1 MGEGLAPAASHKWF
15 GDRPAMSEVLELFD
29 TVQTVRPPTPEPPQS
44 QAPAEPQ
51 VAVYMRVSTEDQR
64 TDLQRSELMAQA
76 KFRGWEPIIYE
87 DQGISGANFDRP
99 ALNRLLAD
107 ADAGRV
113 KVIMAWKLDRIG
125 RSTQHLAGIINRLL
139 KADVGLVVP
148 SQGIDTSA
156 GSMNPASKL
165 QLNVLAAV
173 AEFERDLI
181 RERTKAGMKAAR
193 ERGVKFGR
201 GTVVTEDQRTL
212 AKEILQLNPDTSATS
227 LSKQLGLSLGTA
239 NRLKRKFA

>member
-1 MGEGLAPAASHKWF
+1 
-15 GDRPAMSEVLELFD
+15 MSAVLELFD
-29 TVQTVRPPTPEPPQS
+29 VREPFAPPPTAKVDAPPK
-44 QAPAEPQ
+44 PL
-51 VAVYMRVSTEDQR
+51 VAVYLRVSTEDQN
-64 TDLQRSELMAQA
+64 TDLQRSELLAQA
-76 KFRGWEPIIYE
+76 NFRGWEPIIYE

-125 RSTQHLAGIINRLL
+125 RSTQHLAEIINRLL
-139 KADVGLVVP
+139 RADVGLVVP
-148 SQGIDTSA
+148 SQGIDTSS

-181 RERTKAGMKAAR
+181 RERTKAGLRAAKA
-193 ERGVKFGR
+193 RGVRLGR
-201 GTVVTEDQRTL
+201 ETVVTEAQRIL
-212 AKEILQLNPDTSATS
+212 AQEILQHNPDISVTS
-227 LSKQLGLSLGTA
+227 LSKRLGLSLGTA
-239 NRLKRKFA
+239 SRLRRLVRLASSPALLSKVS

>member
-1 MGEGLAPAASHKWF
+1 
-15 GDRPAMSEVLELFD
+15 V
-29 TVQTVRPPTPEPPQS
+29 TPQIKIGI
-44 QAPAEPQ
+44 
-51 VAVYMRVSTEDQR
+51 YMRVSTEEQNC
-64 TDLQRSELMAQA
+64 DLQRMELLAQA
-76 KFRGWEPIIYE
+76 KSRGWEAEIYE

-107 ADAGRV
+107 ADNGRI
-113 KVIMAWKLDRIG
+113 KIIMAWKLDRIG

-181 RERTKAGMKAAR
+181 RERTKSGMKAAKA
-193 ERGVKFGR
+193 RGVCIGR
-201 GTVVTEDQRTL
+201 QTVVTEVQRDL
-212 AKEILQLNPDTSATS
+212 GKEILRMDPHISVTS
-227 LSKQLGLSLGTA
+227 LSRQLGLSLGTA
-239 NRLKRKFA
+239 SRFKNRISKMLPCF

>member
-1 MGEGLAPAASHKWF
+1 MNTA
-15 GDRPAMSEVLELFD
+15 LELFNQS
-29 TVQTVRPPTPEPPQS
+29 TVESSRPAKTTTLFNNC
-44 QAPAEPQ
+44 ALATKA
-51 VAVYMRVSTEDQR
+51 AVYMRVSTEEQN
-64 TDLQRSELMAQA
+64 TDLQRSELLGQA

-87 DQGISGANFDRP
+87 DQGMSGANFDRP

-139 KADVGLVVP
+139 KANVGLVVP

-181 RERTKAGMKAAR
+181 RERTKAGMKAAKA
-193 ERGVKFGR
+193 RGVKFGR
-201 GTVVTEDQRTL
+201 ETVVTEAQRSL
-212 AKEILQLNPDTSATS
+212 AHEILKRNRSTSVTS
-227 LSKQLGLSLGTA
+227 LSKRLRLSLGTTS
-239 NRLKRKFA
+239 RLKRLLIKACSIR

>member
-1 MGEGLAPAASHKWF
+1 MN
-15 GDRPAMSEVLELFD
+15 EVLELFD
-29 TVQTVRPPTPEPPQS
+29 TVQAFRPLNPDPPQI

-51 VAVYMRVSTEDQR
+51 VAVYMRVSTEDQN
-64 TDLQRSELMAQA
+64 TDLQRSELLAQA

-107 ADAGRV
+107 ADAGRI

-139 KADVGLVVP
+139 KAEVGLVVP

-181 RERTKAGMKAAR
+181 RERTKAGMKVAKDRGIHCGRPSVVRGEKREFAKALLAQHPEMGVRELAR
-193 ERGVKFGR
+193 HLG
-201 GTVVTEDQRTL
+201 
-212 AKEILQLNPDTSATS
+212 INPAT
-227 LSKQLGLSLGTA
+227 A
-239 NRLKRKFA
+239 MRLKNKLLPILEKEEEKP

>member
-1 MGEGLAPAASHKWF
+1 
-15 GDRPAMSEVLELFD
+15 MSELL
-29 TVQTVRPPTPEPPQS
+29 
-44 QAPAEPQ
+44 
-51 VAVYMRVSTEDQR
+51 
-64 TDLQRSELMAQA
+64 AQA
-76 KFRGWEPIIYE
+76 KLRDWEPVIYE

-107 ADAGRV
+107 ADAGRI

-125 RSTQHLAGIINRLL
+125 RSTQHLAAIINRLL
-139 KADVGLVVP
+139 RAEVGLVVP

-181 RERTKAGMKAAR
+181 RERVRAGMKAAKD
-193 ERGVKFGR
+193 RGVRFGR
-201 GTVVTEDQRTL
+201 ETVVTADQRGRGL
-212 AKEILQLNPDTSATS
+212 RILEDFPGISVTRFARE
-227 LSKQLGLSLGTA
+227 LGLSLGTGS
-239 NRLKRKFA
+239 RLKTLLSNKG

>member
-1 MGEGLAPAASHKWF
+1 
-15 GDRPAMSEVLELFD
+15 MSALELFD
-29 TVQTVRPPTPEPPQS
+29 LRDTTTPTPRPNLE
-44 QAPAEPQ
+44 APVKPK
-51 VAVYMRVSTEDQR
+51 VGVYLRVSTEDQN
-64 TDLQRSELMAQA
+64 TDLQRSELLSQA
-76 KFRGWEPIIYE
+76 RLRDWEPIIYE
-87 DQGISGANFDRP
+87 DHGISGANFDRP

-139 KADVGLVVP
+139 NAEVGLVVP

-181 RERTKAGMKAAR
+181 RERTRAGLRAAK
-193 ERGVKFGR
+193 ERGVRLGR
-201 GTVVTEDQRTL
+201 RTVVTEAQRAL
-212 AKEILQLNPDTSATS
+212 ALEILLGNPSCSVTR
-227 LSKQLGLSLGTA
+227 LSRQVGLSLGTA
-239 NRLKRKFA
+239 SRLRSLITAVG

>member
-1 MGEGLAPAASHKWF
+1 
-15 GDRPAMSEVLELFD
+15 MSEVLELFD
-29 TVQTVRPPTPEPPQS
+29 VRELFAPPPTAKVDAPPK
-44 QAPAEPQ
+44 PM
-51 VAVYMRVSTEDQR
+51 VAVYLRVSTEDQN
-64 TDLQRSELMAQA
+64 TDLQRSELLAQA
-76 KFRGWEPIIYE
+76 NFRGWEPIIYE

-125 RSTQHLAGIINRLL
+125 RSTQHLAEIINRLL
-139 KADVGLVVP
+139 KAGVGLVVA

-181 RERTKAGMKAAR
+181 RERTKAGMKAAKA
-193 ERGVKFGR
+193 RGVKFGR
-201 GTVVTEDQRTL
+201 ETVVTEAQRVL
-212 AKEILQLNPDTSATS
+212 AKEILQHNPDTSVTS
-227 LSKQLGLSLGTA
+227 LSKRLGLSLGTA
-239 NRLKRKFA
+239 SRLKAFMLRTHFLK

>member
-1 MGEGLAPAASHKWF
+1 
-15 GDRPAMSEVLELFD
+15 MSALELFD
-29 TVQTVRPPTPEPPQS
+29 LRATTAPPAKPKPE
-44 QAPAEPQ
+44 APAKPK
-51 VAVYMRVSTEDQR
+51 VGIYLRVSTEDQN
-64 TDLQRSELMAQA
+64 TDLQRSELLAQA
-76 KFRGWEPIIYE
+76 SFKGWEPIIYE

-139 KADVGLVVP
+139 KAEVGLVVP

-181 RERTKAGMKAAR
+181 RERTKAGLKAAR
-193 ERGVKFGR
+193 GRGVRLGR
-201 GTVVTEDQRTL
+201 ETVVTETQRTQ
-212 AKEILQLNPDTSATS
+212 AKEILLNNPQISVTKIAR
-227 LSKQLGLSLGTA
+227 LLGLSLGTA
-239 NRLKRKFA
+239 SRLRRLLL

>member
-1 MGEGLAPAASHKWF
+1 
-15 GDRPAMSEVLELFD
+15 MSAVLELFD
-29 TVQTVRPPTPEPPQS
+29 VREPFAPPPTAKVDAPPKTM
-44 QAPAEPQ
+44 
-51 VAVYMRVSTEDQR
+51 VAVYLRVSTEDQN
-64 TDLQRSELMAQA
+64 TDLQRSELLAQA
-76 KFRGWEPIIYE
+76 NFRGWEPIIYE

-125 RSTQHLAGIINRLL
+125 RSTQHLAEIINRLL

-181 RERTKAGMKAAR
+181 RERTKAGMKAAKA
-193 ERGVKFGR
+193 RGVKFGR
-201 GTVVTEDQRTL
+201 ETVVTEAQRIL
-212 AKEILQLNPDTSATS
+212 AKEILQHNPDSSVTS
-227 LSKQLGLSLGTA
+227 LSKRLGLSLGTA
-239 NRLKRKFA
+239 SRLKELLIKAYFLK

>member
-1 MGEGLAPAASHKWF
+1 
-15 GDRPAMSEVLELFD
+15 MSALELFD
-29 TVQTVRPPTPEPPQS
+29 LRATIAPPAKPKPE
-44 QAPAEPQ
+44 APAKPQ
-51 VAVYMRVSTEDQR
+51 VGIYLRVSTEDQN
-64 TDLQRSELMAQA
+64 TDMQRSELLAQA
-76 KFRGWEPIIYE
+76 NQRGWEPIIYE

-139 KADVGLVVP
+139 KAEVGLVVP

-181 RERTKAGMKAAR
+181 RERTKAGMKAAKA
-193 ERGVKFGR
+193 RGVKFGR
-201 GTVVTEDQRTL
+201 ETVVTEAQRTQ
-212 AKEILQLNPDTSATS
+212 AQGILRHNPDTSVTS
-227 LSKQLGLSLGTA
+227 LSKHLGLSLGTA
-239 NRLKRKFA
+239 SRLKRLVRSLA